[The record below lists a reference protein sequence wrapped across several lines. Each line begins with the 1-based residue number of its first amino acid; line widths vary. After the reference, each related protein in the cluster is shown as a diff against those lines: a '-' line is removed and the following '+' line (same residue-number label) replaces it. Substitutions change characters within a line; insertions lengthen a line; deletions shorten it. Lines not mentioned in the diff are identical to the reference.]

1 MASRTADFTWLLSKM
16 ATMRPVIIDG
26 IRFIVGRIGID
37 VHAMHAVT
45 LEIMI
50 RTGWAINWDFME
62 VGSTQTTDLGIGI
75 GEQAAL
81 QQGIVS
87 KIDARDDVSGM
98 KRHLLIFGEKIV
110 RIAV

>member
-1 MASRTADFTWLLSKM
+1 
-16 ATMRPVIIDG
+16 
-26 IRFIVGRIGID
+26 
-37 VHAMHAVT
+37 MHAVT

-62 VGSTQTTDLGIGI
+62 VGPTQTTDLGIGI

-87 KIDARDDVSGM
+87 KIDARDDVSG
-98 KRHLLIFGEKIV
+98 
-110 RIAV
+110 